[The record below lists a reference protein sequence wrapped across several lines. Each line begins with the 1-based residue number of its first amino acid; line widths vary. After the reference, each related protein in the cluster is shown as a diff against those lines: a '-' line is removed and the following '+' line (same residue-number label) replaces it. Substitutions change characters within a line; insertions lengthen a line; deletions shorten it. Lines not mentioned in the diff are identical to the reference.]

1 MVPHSRRIIG
11 RAGRHRLL
19 NAQNPVRIEP
29 SAIVHQP
36 WGISEGEMPALIA
49 EDSSHKA
56 ASRKFI
62 RDVFFSNLPVPFQK
76 LRTYLW
82 LMVLTRALGPAGF
95 GAWALFVV
103 TLSTAT
109 TLSTVNC
116 GSSLM
121 RFLSGERSSDE
132 VNRAFSTVLAM
143 VIGTSVILAM
153 MFVLFS
159 RQIASIVFGSAH
171 AGGLLILLGA
181 ALIFESAFEEMKNL
195 LRARRLNQSWAY
207 FCLARLLP
215 ETAAVIVAALYFG
228 SVQAVAFAYTVVS
241 ACCCTGGMVY
251 LRIARGMH
259 LAKPS
264 SRVFRQYSWYGLAL
278 LPGVFASVVSL
289 GADKYIVSFYL
300 GLKQVGIY
308 GACFAVSAV
317 VFFLTGPIND
327 VLFPELSALYDK
339 DRWSTFEQRF
349 RSVQKFVFGFACAA
363 AAILVAFPREILAII
378 GPPEFG
384 VGKTTLVLLGIQ
396 GIPMALVMLYVV
408 ILNTRLR
415 VWSTSAFWIIS
426 GAAILLFDIMLI
438 PRMGIA
444 GAALSQLVVTFLG
457 ALALVAM
464 HWRLFRRTFDL
475 GWLAQASLAFVIVW
489 TVASVLGP
497 AVSLRSAI
505 ARIVAGSAVFV
516 ISLSATGYLP
526 VRALVS
532 VARGLA

>member
-1 MVPHSRRIIG
+1 MVPHSRRIID
-11 RAGRHRLL
+11 RAGGHRLL
-19 NAQNPVRIEP
+19 NSQNPLRIAF
-29 SAIVHQP
+29 SVIAQQP
-36 WGISEGEMPALIA
+36 RQILNGETSPFVA
-49 EDSSHKA
+49 EDLDHKA

-62 RDVFFSNLPVPFQK
+62 HDVFFSNLPVPFQK

-109 TLSTVNC
+109 TVSTVNC

-121 RFLSGERSSDE
+121 RFLSGERTSDE
-132 VNRAFSTVLAM
+132 VSQAFSTVLAM

-159 RQIASIVFGSAH
+159 RQIASMVFGSVH

-181 ALIFESAFEEMKNL
+181 ALVSESAFEEMKNL

-207 FCLARLLP
+207 FCFARLLP
-215 ETAAVIVAALYFG
+215 ETAAVIVVALFFG
-228 SVQAVAFAYTVVS
+228 SVQAVAFAYVVVS
-241 ACCCTGGMVY
+241 ASCCIGGMVY
-251 LRIARGMH
+251 LRIAHGVR
-259 LAKPS
+259 LVTPS

-327 VLFPELSALYDK
+327 VLFPELSALYDGG
-339 DRWSTFEQRF
+339 RWSIFEQRF
-349 RSVQKFVFGFACAA
+349 RSVQKFVFGFACGA
-363 AAILVAFPREILAII
+363 AAILVAFPREILSII
-378 GPPEFG
+378 GPPEFAA
-384 VGKTTLVLLGIQ
+384 GKLTLVLLGIQ

-415 VWSTSAFWIIS
+415 VWSTSVFWIIS
-426 GAAILLFDIMLI
+426 GAAILSLDVVLI
-438 PRMGIA
+438 PRVGIA
-444 GAALSQLVVTFLG
+444 GAAVSQLLITSLG
-457 ALALVAM
+457 ALLLVAM
-464 HWRLFRRTFDL
+464 HWQLFRRTFDL
-475 GWLAQASLAFVIVW
+475 AWLVQASLAFAIVW
-489 TVASVLGP
+489 MAASTFGP
-497 AVSLRSAI
+497 AVSLWSAI
-505 ARIVAGSAVFV
+505 ERIVAGEGAFV
-516 ISLSATGYLP
+516 VSLFATGYLP
-526 VRALVS
+526 VRVLANL
-532 VARGLA
+532 ARSLA